1 MHDKSHSDSEGFLH
15 KCTTKRAME
24 LHETARRCVCT
35 ALETLAV
42 VVVVFTCDLDYRL
55 PPLHVLLSSM
65 QADHDVLSTCCNW

>member
-1 MHDKSHSDSEGFLH
+1 
-15 KCTTKRAME
+15 ME